1 MKEKA
6 EFVDKYLRK
15 TDGIKARPGFNS
27 FDELKTQP
35 SPSLLRSFEAV
46 KDQEEKD
53 FPKYENH
60 FMAQGA
66 AIGLDQAGK
75 IVHYYAGRGIRFAG
89 FLIHQTLNKAVIK
102 SRGSAFLKLE
112 GVSPEDR
119 GQRVFCSAP
128 NQFSLKPS
136 SNDDAEI
143 GKIRFMERAN
153 FAAVAFKGEND
164 SRPLNLKVK

>member
-1 MKEKA
+1 MLTSICEKQTESKRVRGLTA
-6 EFVDKYLRK
+6 LTNLKLNQVHHCYGRLKLSKIKRK
-15 TDGIKARPGFNS
+15 KI
-27 FDELKTQP
+27 
-35 SPSLLRSFEAV
+35 
-46 KDQEEKD
+46 